1 MCGAAETHRRA
12 APVPKVQTM
21 LTIDGSKGEG
31 GGQILRTAL
40 ALSAVTGTPFQ
51 IEKIRAGRSRPGL
64 MRQHV
69 TAARAAAE
77 ICGGR
82 LEGGDPGSMT
92 LRFEPGRPRGGAYRF
107 AVGTAGSAT
116 LVLQTVLPAL
126 LLAEEPSQLV
136 LEGGTHNPA
145 APPFDFLARTFLP
158 QLAKMGAR
166 VTATL
171 EKPGFYPA
179 GGGRFT
185 IAIEPAHLAPL
196 RLLARGELRGSSAE
210 AVVAGGV
217 SRRVAERE
225 LASVARVLAWERAAM
240 RCTTLGDAH
249 GPGNVV
255 MIVLE
260 SEHVTEVV
268 TGFGE
273 RGVSAEQVGER
284 VAKEAAR
291 YLACDAPV
299 GEHLA
304 DQLLLPLAIAGGGSF
319 RTLEPS
325 SHTRTQAELIPLFLP
340 RVVRVT
346 KEDETVFRV
355 DVLETA

>member
-1 MCGAAETHRRA
+1 
-12 APVPKVQTM
+12 M

-40 ALSAVTGTPFQ
+40 ALSAVTGNPFQ
-51 IEKIRAGRSRPGL
+51 MSGIRAGRSRPGL
-64 MRQHV
+64 MRQHM
-69 TAARAAAE
+69 TAAQAAAE
-77 ICGGR
+77 ICGAR
-82 LEGGDPGSMT
+82 VEGKEPGST
-92 LRFEPGRPRGGAYRF
+92 ALRFEPGPVRAGVYRF

-126 LLAEEPSQLV
+126 LLASAPSSLV

-145 APPFDFLARTFLP
+145 APPFDFLVRSFLP
-158 QLAKMGAR
+158 QIEKMGAR
-166 VTATL
+166 VTASL

-185 IAIEPAHLAPL
+185 VAIEPARLQPL
-196 RLLARGELRGSSAE
+196 TLLERGATRGVDVE
-210 AVVAGGV
+210 AVVAGLS
-217 SRRVAERE
+217 SRIAERE
-225 LASVARVLAWERAAM
+225 LVAIARAVGWERSVM
-240 RCTTLGDAH
+240 RRTVLDDAL
-249 GPGNVV
+249 GPGNIV
-255 MIVLE
+255 MITLA

-273 RGVSAEQVGER
+273 RGVSAEAVGER

-291 YLACDAPV
+291 YLASDAPV

-304 DQLLLPLAIAGGGSF
+304 DQLLLPMALAGGGAI

-325 SHTRTQAELIPLFLP
+325 SHTTTQAALISLFLAVNM
-340 RVVRVT
+340 RTTR
-346 KEDETVFRV
+346 EGADRYRI
-355 DVLETA
+355 DVG

>member
-1 MCGAAETHRRA
+1 
-12 APVPKVQTM
+12 M

-40 ALSAVTGTPFQ
+40 ALSAVTGIPFQ
-51 IEKIRAGRSRPGL
+51 MNAIRAGRSRPGL
-64 MRQHV
+64 MRQHM

-77 ICGGR
+77 ICGARVDGN
-82 LEGGDPGSMT
+82 EPGST
-92 LRFEPGRPRGGAYRF
+92 ALRFEPGRVRAGAYRF

-126 LLAEEPSQLV
+126 LLADAASSLV

-145 APPFDFLARTFLP
+145 APPFDFLAQSFLP

-166 VTATL
+166 VTARL
-171 EKPGFYPA
+171 ERPGFYPA

-185 IAIEPAHLAPL
+185 VAIEPARLAPL
-196 RLLARGELRGSSAE
+196 ALLDRGAARGHEVE
-210 AVVAGGV
+210 AVVAGLS
-217 SRRVAERE
+217 SRIAERE
-225 LASVARVLAWERAAM
+225 LSAIAHALGWERRAM
-240 RCTTLGDAH
+240 RSTVLDDAH
-249 GPGNVV
+249 GPGN
-255 MIVLE
+255 IVTITLA

-273 RGVSAEQVGER
+273 RGVSADAVAER

-291 YLACDAPV
+291 YLASDAPV

-304 DQLLLPLAIAGGGSF
+304 DQLLLPMALAGGGAF
-319 RTLEPS
+319 CTLEPS
-325 SHTRTQAELIPLFLP
+325 SHTATQAEMIPLFLP
-340 RVVRVT
+340 VSVRT
-346 KEDETVFRV
+346 TREGADRYRV
-355 DVLETA
+355 DVG